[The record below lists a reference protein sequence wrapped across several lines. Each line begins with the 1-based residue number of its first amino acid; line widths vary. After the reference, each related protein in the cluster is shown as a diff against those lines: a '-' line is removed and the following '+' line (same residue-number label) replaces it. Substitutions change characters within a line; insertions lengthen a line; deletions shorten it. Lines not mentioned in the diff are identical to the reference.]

1 MKKKNVLV
9 DIMMLL
15 LFVVGVGALAYPF
28 VSDSV
33 NDFLDQQIINYYQ
46 ERANR
51 ENEEEMNQIHA
62 EMEEKNKEIARKG
75 APGVDPYAEID
86 PEEPVITQPVS
97 FYAEHTIGVVTIP
110 KIDVRLPIFDKTL
123 PVFLEKGA
131 GLLEGTSYPTGGE
144 DTHSVI
150 TSHAGLTQA
159 MLFTNLE
166 KLEVGD
172 QFFVE
177 INNRTL
183 AYEVSHIT
191 VVLPTE
197 TDDVKVVPGEDLVTL
212 LTCTPYMINSHRLL
226 VQGHRIPYVPEV
238 AKVVEEIENSQNN
251 QMLLIG
257 GSILA
262 AILLSVAMF
271 YQIIKDYLIANRTY
285 ELSAHLLSEDKQP
298 LSEIRLNV
306 MNAKGTKPVMDAKGQ
321 PMILKTNNHGEI
333 FAKELAGGKYRLI
346 NKENNLDLRVGIKK
360 LKQKNFN
367 IHPRYQDSEFVIV
380 F

>member
-1 MKKKNVLV
+1 
-9 DIMMLL
+9 MLL

-33 NDFLDQQIINYYQ
+33 NDFLDQQIIRYYQ

-62 EMEEKNKEIARKG
+62 EMEEKNKEIAQQSS
-75 APGVDPYAEID
+75 PGVDPYAD
-86 PEEPVITQPVS
+86 LDTEEQVVTQPVS
-97 FYAEHTIGVVTIP
+97 FYDEHTIGVVTIP
-110 KIDVRLPIFDKTL
+110 KINVRLPIFDKTL

-159 MLFTNLE
+159 KLFTDLE

-177 INNRTL
+177 INGRTL
-183 AYEVSHIT
+183 AYEVSQIK

-197 TDDVKVVPGEDLVTL
+197 TDDVKIVAGEDLVTL

-238 AKVVEEIENSQNN
+238 AKVVKQIEQKQTN
-251 QMLLIG
+251 QMFLMG
-257 GSILA
+257 GMMLT
-262 AILLSVAMF
+262 AILLVGWMF
-271 YQIIKDYLIANRTY
+271 YQIIKGYLIANKTY
-285 ELSAHLLSEDKQP
+285 ELSAHLLNENQRP
-298 LSEIRLNV
+298 LSEVALNV
-306 MNAKGTKPVMDAKGQ
+306 MNAKGTKPVVDANGQ
-321 PMILKTNNHGEI
+321 PIVIKTNNQGEI
-333 FAKELAGGKYRLI
+333 YTNELNGGKYRLV
-346 NKENNLDLRVGIKK
+346 NKEKDLDLKVAIKK
-360 LKQKNFN
+360 LKQKNFSV
-367 IHPRYQDSEFVIV
+367 HPINRDADFVIV
-380 F
+380 